1 MTDFTVNLAQG
12 VNIKG
17 SDFINTN
24 YLKNIFEVLH
34 STPELGFQETR
45 TASFIADELENL
57 GYTVQRGVGG
67 TGVIA
72 SLRSDHPG
80 ICLGIRADMD
90 ALPFTINENQQAIH
104 ACGHDAHS
112 TIVLGTAKNIA
123 EKGIQSGEVKFI
135 FQPAEEIGK
144 GALALSESGMLDA
157 LDELVGIH
165 LRPIQEAK
173 LGEASPALYHGAS
186 NKMEIHVS
194 GISSH
199 GARPHLG
206 VNAIEAGVLIVNAIN
221 TLHIDPRVAHSI
233 KITQFNS
240 NGTAHNIIPDTV
252 HLVFDLR
259 AQTNTAMADLI
270 QRAKTAVVRSVESI
284 GASAAVSVTAGCP
297 AAEYDTGLID
307 MAKNSIEQVLGKALE
322 PIVTPGSEDFHFFTQ
337 TQNIKTVYIG
347 LGADLEP
354 YLHHPDMHFD
364 KKALSYGCDILTH
377 IVLSRLG

>member
-1 MTDFTVNLAQG
+1 MSDFTVNLAQG

-17 SDFINTN
+17 SDFISIH
-24 YLKNIFEVLH
+24 YLQSVFETLH
-34 STPELGFQETR
+34 ATPELGFHETR
-45 TASFIADELENL
+45 TASFIANELEKL
-57 GYTVQRGVGG
+57 GYSVQRAVGG
-67 TGVIA
+67 TGIIA

-80 ICLGIRADMD
+80 PCLGVRADMD
-90 ALPFTINENQQAIH
+90 ALPFTINETQQVIH

-112 TIVLGTAKNIA
+112 TMVLGTAKRIS
-123 EKGIQSGEVKFI
+123 EKGIKKGEVKFI

-144 GALALSESGMLDA
+144 GALAMSNSGMLDT
-157 LDELVGIH
+157 LDELVGMH

-186 NKMEIHVS
+186 NKMEVHVS
-194 GISSH
+194 GLSSH

-221 TLHIDPRVAHSI
+221 ALHIDPRVAHSI
-233 KITQFNS
+233 KVTRFGS
-240 NGTAHNIIPDTV
+240 NGTAHNIIPDAV

-259 AQTNTAMADLI
+259 AQTNAVMTELI
-270 QRAKTAVVRSVESI
+270 QRATQAIDHSAESI
-284 GASAAVSVTAGCP
+284 GASARVDITAGCP
-297 AAEYDTGLID
+297 AAEYHSELVDAARL
-307 MAKNSIEQVLGKALE
+307 SIEHVLGKALE

-337 TQNIKTVYIG
+337 KQDIKAVYIG

-364 KKALSYGCDILTH
+364 KKALSHGCDILTH
-377 IVLSRLG
+377 IIMSRLG